1 MRLLWICAAILSLT
15 VFQSGDLYG
24 AADRIIIEA
33 KTAQDRELG
42 KTAAARGPEFL
53 RASFKEGVSALNKG
67 DAARA
72 VQRLNG
78 LEEAY
83 PVLGDYIL
91 YYRVRAALKMED
103 PSEAFTLAGQLL
115 EKYPESVLVPR
126 VRLEIVRAFVSLKQF
141 SSARALAEGFL
152 KQQTNSELRRRAS
165 LLLGES
171 LEGVK
176 DWQGAQDVYQRLAFE
191 DPVTPE
197 GRDAGQR
204 AERIV
209 KAEGVAPERPSD
221 SLYFARVQA
230 LNRSLRYDRVI
241 EVCGAFE
248 NLYPGSPLLKQALLL
263 KARALIKTDQ
273 SEQGTD
279 LYEKLIHSGS
289 KGMVQAEASYQLGNY
304 YWNKDQDSLAKRIF
318 KNLIRTYPENE
329 WGLKGRYA
337 LGRIYE
343 SDQDISD
350 AVESFLKIGEV
361 NPVHPLAAESAWR
374 AGWVEYKAGKYEK
387 ARDVFVSCMQRYP
400 DSDVFASALY
410 WQGKCEE
417 KLKHVEEEQKILRR
431 LAEDYPWNFYGMMA
445 RKRMESSW
453 EQVPDRAVP
462 SNKEDGA
469 WESEPIHAVPGSP
482 LAFHLDR
489 AEELIR
495 IGFTREANEEI
506 EALQKQAA
514 PNSRDLSYI
523 AVLYEKN
530 RNFFQSLRWILKNRV
545 CMSGRETNTACMKR
559 FLYPLANWEAVQ
571 REAGKNGLDPFLAL
585 AVMRQESLFQPDI
598 VSPAD
603 ARGLMQ
609 IIPSTGR
616 TIARRLGITNF
627 DPDNLYD
634 PGINITLGIKYLT
647 DLMNR
652 SDGDMVRV
660 LCSYNAGET
669 RSDQWWEQYKNLDV
683 DERIESISFRET
695 RDYVKKVLNHLEIY
709 RRLYAGPS
717 PDAVKDLSSP

>member
-15 VFQSGDLYG
+15 VLQFGDSYG
-24 AADRIIIEA
+24 ASDRIIVEA
-33 KTAQDRELG
+33 RTAQGRGTG

-72 VQRLNG
+72 GQRLDG

-91 YYRVRAALKMED
+91 YYRIRAALKMED
-103 PSEAFTLAGQLL
+103 PSEALTLAGQLL
-115 EKYPESVLVPR
+115 EKYPESVLVLR
-126 VRLEIVRAFVSLKQF
+126 VRLEIVRALISMKQF
-141 SSARALAEGFL
+141 PAARAVAESLL

-165 LLLGES
+165 LLLSES
-171 LEGVK
+171 LEGEK
-176 DWQGAQDVYQRLAFE
+176 DWKGAQEVYQRLAFE

-197 GRDAGQR
+197 GREAGQR

-209 KAEGVAPERPSD
+209 KTEGVAPLIPSD
-221 SLYFARVQA
+221 SLYLARVQA

-241 EVCGAFE
+241 DVCGAFQD
-248 NLYPGSPLLKQALLL
+248 LYPESPLLGQALLL
-263 KARALIKTDQ
+263 KARALIKTEQ
-273 SEQGTD
+273 PEQGTD
-279 LYEKLIHSGS
+279 LYEKLIDSGS

-304 YWNKDQDSLAKRIF
+304 YWNQDQDFRAKRIF
-318 KNLIRTYPENE
+318 KSLIRAYPENE

-343 SDQDISD
+343 NDQDISD
-350 AVESFLKIGEV
+350 AKESFLMIGEV
-361 NPVHPLAAESAWR
+361 NPAHPLAAESAWR

-387 ARDVFVSCMQRYP
+387 ARDIFISCMQRYP

-417 KLKHVEEEQKILRR
+417 KLKHVEEEQRIFRG
-431 LAEDYPWNFYGMMA
+431 LAEEYPWNFYGAMA
-445 RKRMESSW
+445 RKRLESSW
-453 EQVPDRAVP
+453 EGVPDRSVP

-469 WESEPIHAVPGSP
+469 WQPEPIHAAQGSP

-495 IGFTREANEEI
+495 IGFANEANEEI
-506 EALQKQAA
+506 EAIQKQAA
-514 PNSRDLSYI
+514 PNPMDLCYI

-530 RNFFQSLRWILKNRV
+530 RNFFQSLRWILKNRA
-545 CMSGRETNTACMKR
+545 CMSGRETNTTCMKR

-616 TIARRLGITNF
+616 TIARRLGITDFN
-627 DPDNLYD
+627 PDNLYD
-634 PGINITLGIKYLT
+634 PGTNITLGIKYLT
-647 DLMNR
+647 DLMDR
-652 SDGDMVRV
+652 SDGDLVRV

-669 RSDQWWEQYKNLDV
+669 RSDQWWEQYKDLDV

-709 RRLYAGPS
+709 RRLYVSPSTDAGQG
-717 PDAVKDLSSP
+717 LSSP